1 MLVFT
6 HFPGA
11 CKAVRF
17 SMRGYKGWV
26 WASLVIVTAVLVA
39 CVTERSP
46 VTGKRRAYGFSW
58 NQELQMG
65 QEADK
70 QIIQEF
76 GLYNDPQLQAYVQR
90 VGQGVLAKS
99 DLRDAD
105 APEQYRNA
113 PFTFR
118 VLDSPVV
125 NAFAVPG
132 GYVYVTRGLLTH
144 LDNEAQ
150 LSVVLGHEVAHVASR
165 HSAQQALKGQ
175 LGQIGLIAGG
185 ILGGQVLGDPA
196 AAQQIMNL
204 GAQAFQLLQLKYS
217 RDDEREADRL
227 GVRYAAHQGYAVEEG
242 AQFFDSLKRIGEK
255 EGLRIPN
262 WLATHPDPG
271 QREQTIIKL
280 AQQYERPGSMK
291 MIGEDEL
298 LSRLQGVVVGENPRE
313 GFVQNGVFYHPDMK
327 FQFRVPQ
334 GWKLKNDK
342 SAVLLGE
349 PNQRAMMVLELTP
362 AKSAQQA
369 AQALAKTQGIR
380 VVEGGPTRVNGR
392 QAYQVL
398 AQANTQQGTA
408 GLLTYFIEHGGRVFS
423 FMGMTSANALRNYS
437 DDFQQ
442 TFRGFSELTDQR
454 MLAVQPSRVQVVTA
468 DRTAPFTSFLPTSDV
483 PGMTPEDLAIL
494 NQVRLTDTIRAGQK
508 IKVPSPSAVRSGQTR
523 QTTP

>member
-1 MLVFT
+1 
-6 HFPGA
+6 
-11 CKAVRF
+11 
-17 SMRGYKGWV
+17 MRGSKPWF
-26 WASLVIVTAVLVA
+26 WAALTLVAAFIVA

-58 NQELQMG
+58 NQELKMG

-90 VGQGVLAKS
+90 VGQNILAKS

-105 APEQYRNA
+105 APEQYRKS

-125 NAFAVPG
+125 NAFALPG

-144 LDNEAQ
+144 LENEAQ
-150 LSVVLGHEVAHVASR
+150 LSVVLGHEIAHVASR

-185 ILGGQVLGDPA
+185 IIGGQVLGDPN
-196 AAQQIMNL
+196 AAQQLMNV
-204 GAQAFQLLQLKYS
+204 GAQALQLLSLKYS

-227 GVRYAAHQGYAVEEG
+227 GVRYAAHQGYDVAEG
-242 AQFFDSLKRIGEK
+242 AHFFDSLKRIGEK

-262 WLATHPDPG
+262 WMATHPDPG

-280 AQQYERPGSMK
+280 AEQYQRPGSMK
-291 MIGEDEL
+291 AVGEDEL
-298 LSRLQGVVVGENPRE
+298 LSQLQGVVVGENPRE

-327 FQFRVPQ
+327 FKFDIPR

-362 AKSAQQA
+362 AKTAQEA
-369 AQALAKTQGIR
+369 AQAMSRTRGIQVADAKRT
-380 VVEGGPTRVNGR
+380 TVNGR
-392 QAYQVL
+392 PAYQLL
-398 AQANTQQGTA
+398 AQANTQQGTV

-423 FMGMTSANALRNYS
+423 FMGMTSANAIRTYA
-437 DDFQQ
+437 DDFQN

-454 MLAVQPSRVQVVTA
+454 LLAVQPSRVQIVVA
-468 DRTAPFTSFLPTSDV
+468 DRTAPFTSFLPTSDA

-494 NQVRLTDTIRAGQK
+494 NQVKLTDAIRAGQK
-508 IKVPSPSAVRSGQTR
+508 IKVPSSSAVRSGQTR
-523 QTTP
+523 QTTRP